1 MSESRF
7 TPPAEDFEPPP
18 EAEPLPEPSDGD
30 LPEHADDQVA
40 QDRHVS
46 TGDEPDRDPQ
56 TMPGDRDTPPQGM
69 DDYGT
74 TAGGQRR
81 SGTLGDRLA
90 REEPDS
96 VGEPPD

>member
-1 MSESRF
+1 MSEPTF

-18 EAEPLPEPSDGD
+18 EVEPLPEPKGGD
-30 LPEHADDQVA
+30 LPEHAHDQDGA
-40 QDRHVS
+40 QARAES
-46 TGDEPDRDPQ
+46 PRRDPQ
-56 TMPGDRDTPPQGM
+56 VPGDRDTPPPGM

-74 TAGGQRR
+74 TPGGQRR
-81 SGTLGDRLA
+81 SDTLDDRLA